1 MPRTA
6 KPWKPLDIAVA
17 QYFADKRLNA
27 VPRPSYRELGAAIEV
42 SHTRVSQVFSQQG
55 APPSL
60 SEFVGLCHF
69 FRMQSSD
76 VLAELEG
83 NQSDGQTAERLS
95 EHKFVIVTEG
105 GRVVEIRDVPDRE
118 NSPDCNHMAT
128 SDASDPTGRE
138 TPGTLAA
145 SLTDEERRELVLR
158 KLKAGD
164 VRLAAHVDPYKH
176 EEMEGGDGR

>member
-6 KPWKPLDIAVA
+6 KPWKPLDIEVA
-17 QYFADKRLNA
+17 RYFAAKRLSA

-55 APPSL
+55 APPTL

-69 FRMQSSD
+69 FHVQSSD
-76 VLAELEG
+76 VLSELEG
-83 NQSDGQTAERLS
+83 NQPDRQPSERLS
-95 EHKFVIVTEG
+95 EHKFVIVTDG
-105 GRVVEIRDVPDRE
+105 GRVVEIREDSDQEKNSDR
-118 NSPDCNHMAT
+118 NHL
-128 SDASDPTGRE
+128 
-138 TPGTLAA
+138 GTLDISGSDGRKAPDKTKTPI
-145 SLTDEERRELVLR
+145 TDEDRRDLVLR

-164 VRLAAHVDPYKH
+164 MRLAAHVDPYKH